1 MAGHSSG
8 FSNTLGW
15 VGLGH
20 FLPIVDFSETIKKL
34 PFIENNPALHSSYDL
49 KTVPELERNQ
59 LFVSID
65 GKSGDVFHFCFRTPP
80 ALSVEYLPTP
90 PVITRSA
97 TEQIMLDMQA
107 GSTRLVELAA
117 GSGRWQFEHQVSW
130 RIPEGKQSL
139 ILSVEDNDNEW
150 VLEPSC
156 SGIFSETTGLTLFSD
171 GKVQTKNPGHSQQK
185 FVLNSEQLLSVSVFP
200 GSCPTGIDC
209 RTESGKKKGA
219 SHPALTSSSANTQ
232 SQAGSGSHSHSS
244 DGTGNE
250 GSDGSGEPSGP
261 RICQHCS
268 RRNPVAAH
276 DKCSAC
282 LVSTY
287 DPSVPAV
294 QRTQQDREYLQA
306 FRDRQALQNRHP
318 AQPRF
323 VTQEDI
329 LGMLMNSTV
338 PTSSSELRAVA
349 GHWLYRL
356 ADRGRV
362 NNPEATGVDRL
373 RAMSRNWGRRL

>member
-1 MAGHSSG
+1 M
-8 FSNTLGW
+8 
-15 VGLGH
+15 
-20 FLPIVDFSETIKKL
+20 PIVDFPETITKL
-34 PFIENNPALHSSYDL
+34 SFIENNPVLRSTYDL
-49 KTVPELERNQ
+49 KTVPELEKDQ

-139 ILSVEDNDNEW
+139 LLSVEDNDNEW

-171 GKVQTKNPGHSQQK
+171 GKVQTKNPGNPQQE
-185 FVLNSEQLLSVSVFP
+185 FVLNSGQLLSVSVFP
-200 GSCPTGIDC
+200 GSCPTGMDC
-209 RTESGKKKGA
+209 RTESDKKKGTT
-219 SHPALTSSSANTQ
+219 HPALTSSSANTQ

-250 GSDGSGEPSGP
+250 GSDGSGGSPDPG
-261 RICQHCS
+261 ICQHCS
-268 RRNPVAAH
+268 RRNPVATH

-287 DPSVPAV
+287 DPSVPAA
-294 QRTQQDREYLQA
+294 QREQQDREYRQA
-306 FRDRQALQNRHP
+306 FRDRQALRNRHLP
-318 AQPRF
+318 QPRF

-329 LGMLMNSTV
+329 LRRLMNSMI
-338 PTSSSELRAVA
+338 PASSSELRAGA
-349 GHWLYRL
+349 
-356 ADRGRV
+356 GRV
-362 NNPEATGVDRL
+362 RIIDARIPNESTDNNTEANRRDIDIINDPEATDIDRL
-373 RAMSRNWGRRL
+373 RAMSRNWRRL